1 MNKYIKLVAFGA
13 AFLFGATTISTATV
27 HAETPRTDMVDV
39 SNHNG
44 QMTTPEF
51 IDMRDAYGVKAVTTK
66 ISEGTTYHDWT
77 AAGNIRAA
85 QEAGLYINGYHYLH
99 ATTVTGAIAEAN
111 YAVAMAQA
119 DGLPVGAVLVADVEE
134 PAQMAMGSNMQAVVT
149 AFENEVQIKGG
160 FRTTAY
166 TMGSHLEVTPYGEKS
181 WIASYPFTPTSTQNW
196 YSEEHGWQFDSKA
209 TFRMSLGVFDVN
221 QLYDNFFTADQA
233 VIKKNPGD
241 GATVWSKGG
250 VWYTDKSFKHK
261 ANGIK
266 KHMGSY
272 WSFANGKLI
281 KSNWTNSWGMYY
293 WSDGDGKLVQG
304 KGTWKGYTW
313 DFGTDGTYYVKN
325 ATPKSLNKL
334 VEQLNK

>member
-1 MNKYIKLVAFGA
+1 MNKTMKLVALGA
-13 AFLFGATTISTATV
+13 AFLFGTTFVSDHAV
-27 HAETPRTDMVDV
+27 HADTPRFDMVDV
-39 SNHNG
+39 SNWNG
-44 QMTTPEF
+44 YLSVNDF
-51 IDMRDAYGVKAVTTK
+51 VNMRNQGVKAITTK
-66 ISEGTTYHDWT
+66 ISEGTWYQDPT
-77 AAGNIRAA
+77 AANNIANA
-85 QEAGLYINGYHYLH
+85 QAAGLYVNGYYFAY
-99 ATTVTGAIAEAN
+99 ATDNATAVQEAN
-111 YAVAMAQA
+111 YASATARA
-119 DGLPVGAVLVADVEE
+119 DGLGVGAVLAVDAESSN
-134 PAQMAMGSNMQAVVT
+134 QMAMGTAMQPVNAT
-149 AFENEVQIKGG
+149 AEKQVGIAGG
-160 FRTTAY
+160 YRSTTY
-166 TMGSHLEVTPYGEKS
+166 TMGSHIETTPDGDKS
-181 WIASYPFTPTSTQNW
+181 WIANYPYTPTASQNY
-196 YSEEHGWQFDSKA
+196 YSSERGWQWFNHA
-209 TFRMSLGVFDVN
+209 TFDGVNGAFDIT

-233 VIKKNPGD
+233 VIEKNPGD

-304 KGTWKGYTW
+304 QGTWKGYKW

>member
-1 MNKYIKLVAFGA
+1 MNKAVKLVAVGA
-13 AFLFGATTISTATV
+13 AFLFGATFAGNVTV
-27 HAETPRTDMVDV
+27 QADSPRYDMVDV

-85 QEAGLYINGYHYLH
+85 QEAGLYINGYHYLR
-99 ATTVTGAIAEAN
+99 ATTVAGAIAEAD

-134 PAQMAMGSNMQAVVT
+134 PAQMAMGANMQAVVT

-196 YSEEHGWQFDSKA
+196 YATEHGWQFDSKA

-272 WSFANGKLI
+272 WSFAYGKLI

>member
-1 MNKYIKLVAFGA
+1 MNKAVKLVAFGA
-13 AFLFGATTISTATV
+13 AFLFGATFAGNVTV
-27 HAETPRTDMVDV
+27 HADSPRYDMVDV

-134 PAQMAMGSNMQAVVT
+134 PAQMAMGANMQAVVT

-196 YSEEHGWQFDSKA
+196 YATEHGWQFDSKA

-241 GATVWSKGG
+241 SATVWSKGG

-272 WSFANGKLI
+272 WSFKGGKLV
-281 KSNWTNSWGMYY
+281 KSDWTTAWGLYY
-293 WSDGDGKLVQG
+293 WSDGNGKLVQG
-304 KGTWKGYTW
+304 EGDWHGYHFN
-313 DFGTDGTYYVKN
+313 FGNDGTYFAKSASVKDLG
-325 ATPKSLNKL
+325 S
-334 VEQLNK
+334 VIQ

>member
-1 MNKYIKLVAFGA
+1 MNKTMKLVALGA
-13 AFLFGATTISTATV
+13 AFLFGTTFVSDHAV
-27 HAETPRTDMVDV
+27 HADTPRFDMVDV
-39 SNHNG
+39 SNWNG
-44 QMTTPEF
+44 YLSVNDF
-51 IDMRDAYGVKAVTTK
+51 VNMRNQGVKAITTK
-66 ISEGTTYHDWT
+66 ISEGTWYQDPT
-77 AAGNIRAA
+77 AANNIANA
-85 QEAGLYINGYHYLH
+85 QAAGLYVNGYYFAY
-99 ATTVTGAIAEAN
+99 ATDNATAVQEAN
-111 YAVAMAQA
+111 YASATARA
-119 DGLPVGAVLVADVEE
+119 DGLGVGAVLAVDAESSN
-134 PAQMAMGSNMQAVVT
+134 QMAMGTAMQLVNAT
-149 AFENEVQIKGG
+149 AEKQVGIAGG
-160 FRTTAY
+160 YRSTTY
-166 TMGSHLEVTPYGEKS
+166 TMGSHIETTPDGDKS
-181 WIASYPFTPTSTQNW
+181 WIANYPYTPTASQNY
-196 YSEEHGWQFDSKA
+196 YSSERGWQWFNHA
-209 TFRMSLGVFDVN
+209 TFDGVNGAFDIT

-233 VIKKNPGD
+233 VIEKNPGD

-304 KGTWKGYTW
+304 QGTWKGYKW

>member
-1 MNKYIKLVAFGA
+1 MNKTVKLVAVGA
-13 AFLFGATTISTATV
+13 AFLFGTTIVSDHTV
-27 HAETPRTDMVDV
+27 HADTPRYDMVDV

-99 ATTVTGAIAEAN
+99 ATTVAGAIAEAQ
-111 YAVAMAQA
+111 YAVSMAQS
-119 DGLPVGAVLVADVEE
+119 DGLPVGAVLVADIEE
-134 PAQMAMGSNMQAVVT
+134 PDQMAMGRNMQPVAR
-149 AFENEVQIKGG
+149 AFEDEVARLGG
-160 FRTTAY
+160 YRSTSY
-166 TMGSHLEVTPYGEKS
+166 TMGSHTDVTPDGEKA
-181 WIASYPFTPTSTQNW
+181 WIASYPFAPTSTQNW
-196 YSEEHGWQFDSKA
+196 YATEHGWQFDSKA
-209 TFRMSLGVFDVN
+209 TFRTSLGVFDVN

-233 VIKKNPGD
+233 VIKKNSGD

-250 VWYTDKSFKHK
+250 VWYTEKSFKNK
-261 ANGIK
+261 VNGIK

-281 KSNWTNSWGMYY
+281 KSNWTNSWGLNY
-293 WSDGDGKLVQG
+293 WSDGEGKLVQG
-304 KGTWKGYTW
+304 QGTWRGYKW

>member
-1 MNKYIKLVAFGA
+1 MNKYIKLVAVGA
-13 AFLFGATTISTATV
+13 AFLFGATFAGNVTV
-27 HAETPRTDMVDV
+27 HADSPRYDMVDV

-51 IDMRDAYGVKAVTTK
+51 IDMRDTYGVKAVTTK

-99 ATTVTGAIAEAN
+99 ATTVAGAIAEAN

-134 PAQMAMGSNMQAVVT
+134 PAQMAMGANMQAVVT

-272 WSFANGKLI
+272 WSFSNGKLI

-313 DFGTDGTYYVKN
+313 EFGTDGTYYVKN

>member
-1 MNKYIKLVAFGA
+1 MNKYIKLVAVGA
-13 AFLFGATTISTATV
+13 AFLFGATFAGNVTV
-27 HAETPRTDMVDV
+27 HADSPRYDMVDV

-99 ATTVTGAIAEAN
+99 ATTVAGAIAEAN

-134 PAQMAMGSNMQAVVT
+134 PAQMAMGANMQAVVT

-196 YSEEHGWQFDSKA
+196 YATEHGWQFDSKA

-281 KSNWTNSWGMYY
+281 KSNWTNSWGLHY

-304 KGTWKGYTW
+304 EGDWHGYHFN
-313 DFGTDGTYYVKN
+313 FGTDGTFN
-325 ATPKSLNKL
+325 AKTATVNNLADIIK
-334 VEQLNK
+334 

>member
-1 MNKYIKLVAFGA
+1 MNKAVKLVAVGA
-13 AFLFGATTISTATV
+13 AFLFGATFAGNVTV
-27 HAETPRTDMVDV
+27 HADSPRYDMVDV

-51 IDMRDAYGVKAVTTK
+51 IDMRDTYGVKAVTTK

-99 ATTVTGAIAEAN
+99 ATTVAGAIAEAN

-134 PAQMAMGSNMQAVVT
+134 PAQMAMGANMQAVVT

-272 WSFANGKLI
+272 WSFSNGKLI

-313 DFGTDGTYYVKN
+313 EFGTDGTYYVKN

>member
-1 MNKYIKLVAFGA
+1 MNKTMKLVALGA
-13 AFLFGATTISTATV
+13 AFLFGTTFVSDHAV
-27 HAETPRTDMVDV
+27 HADTPRFDMVDV
-39 SNHNG
+39 SNWNG
-44 QMTTPEF
+44 YLSVNDF
-51 IDMRDAYGVKAVTTK
+51 VNMRNQGVKAITTK
-66 ISEGTTYHDWT
+66 ISEGTWYQDPT
-77 AAGNIRAA
+77 AANNIANA
-85 QEAGLYINGYHYLH
+85 QAAGLYVNGYYFAY
-99 ATTVTGAIAEAN
+99 ATDNATAVQEAN
-111 YAVAMAQA
+111 YASATARA
-119 DGLPVGAVLVADVEE
+119 DGLGVGAVLAVDAESSN
-134 PAQMAMGSNMQAVVT
+134 QMAMGTAMQPVNAT
-149 AFENEVQIKGG
+149 AEKQVGIAGG
-160 FRTTAY
+160 YRSTTY
-166 TMGSHLEVTPYGEKS
+166 TMGSHIETTPDGDKS
-181 WIASYPFTPTSTQNW
+181 WIANYPYTPTASQNY
-196 YSEEHGWQFDSKA
+196 YSSERGWQWFNHA
-209 TFRMSLGVFDVN
+209 TFDGVNGAFDIT

-233 VIKKNPGD
+233 VIEKNPGD

-304 KGTWKGYTW
+304 QGTWKGYSW

>member
-1 MNKYIKLVAFGA
+1 MNKAVKLVAVGA
-13 AFLFGATTISTATV
+13 AFLFGATFAGNVTV
-27 HAETPRTDMVDV
+27 HADSPRYDMVDV

-99 ATTVTGAIAEAN
+99 ATTVDGAIAEAD

-134 PAQMAMGSNMQAVVT
+134 PAQMAMGANMQAVVT

-181 WIASYPFTPTSTQNW
+181 WIASYPFIPTSTQNW
-196 YSEEHGWQFDSKA
+196 YATEHGWQFNSKA

-241 GATVWSKGG
+241 GATVWSKKG

-272 WSFANGKLI
+272 WSFSNGKLI

>member
-1 MNKYIKLVAFGA
+1 MNKFIKLVAVGA
-13 AFLFGATTISTATV
+13 AFLFGATLTNDVTV
-27 HAETPRTDMVDV
+27 HADSPRYDMVDV

-51 IDMRDAYGVKAVTTK
+51 VDMRDAYGVKAVTTK

-99 ATTVTGAIAEAN
+99 ATTVAGAIAEAN

-134 PAQMAMGSNMQAVVT
+134 PAQMAMGANMQAVVT

-196 YSEEHGWQFDSKA
+196 YATEHGWQFNSKA

-221 QLYDNFFTADQA
+221 QLYDNFFTADQS
-233 VIKKNPGD
+233 VIKKDTGD
-241 GATVWSKGG
+241 AATVWSKKG
-250 VWYTDKSFKHK
+250 VWYTDKSLKHK

-266 KHMGSY
+266 KHMGAY

-293 WSDGDGKLVQG
+293 WSDGEGRIVQG
-304 KGTWKGYTW
+304 QGSWKGYKW

>member
-1 MNKYIKLVAFGA
+1 MNKSMKLVAVGA
-13 AFLFGATTISTATV
+13 AFLFGTALVSDHAV
-27 HAETPRTDMVDV
+27 HADTPRFDMVDV
-39 SNHNG
+39 SNWNG
-44 QMTTPEF
+44 YLSVNDFVNIRNQ
-51 IDMRDAYGVKAVTTK
+51 GVKAITTK
-66 ISEGTTYHDWT
+66 ISEGTWYQDPT
-77 AAGNIRAA
+77 AANNIANA
-85 QEAGLYINGYHYLH
+85 QAAGLYVNGYYFAY
-99 ATTVTGAIAEAN
+99 ATDNATAVQEAN
-111 YAVAMAQA
+111 YASATAQA
-119 DGLPVGAVLVADVEE
+119 DGLGVGAVLAVDAESSN
-134 PAQMAMGSNMQAVVT
+134 QMAMGIAMQPVNAT
-149 AFENEVQIKGG
+149 AEKQVGIAGG
-160 FRTTAY
+160 YRSTTY
-166 TMGSHLEVTPYGEKS
+166 TMGSHIETTPDGDKS
-181 WIASYPFTPTSTQNW
+181 WIANYPYTPTASQDY
-196 YSEEHGWQFDSKA
+196 YSSEHGWQWFNHA
-209 TFRMSLGVFDVN
+209 TFDGVNGAFDIT

-233 VIKKNPGD
+233 VIEKNPGD

-261 ANGIK
+261 VNGIK

-304 KGTWKGYTW
+304 QGTWKGYKW

>member
-1 MNKYIKLVAFGA
+1 MNKTMKLVAIGA
-13 AFLFGATTISTATV
+13 AFLFGTTIVSDHTV
-27 HAETPRTDMVDV
+27 HADTPRTDMVDV

-99 ATTVTGAIAEAN
+99 ATTVAGAIAEAD

-134 PAQMAMGSNMQAVVT
+134 PAQMAMGANMQAVVT

-196 YSEEHGWQFDSKA
+196 YATEHGWQFNSKS

-221 QLYDNFFTADQA
+221 QLYDNFFTADQP
-233 VIKKNPGD
+233 VIKQDTGD
-241 GATVWSKGG
+241 AATVWPKGG

-266 KHMGSY
+266 KHMGAY

-281 KSNWTNSWGMYY
+281 KSNWTQSWGLYY
-293 WSDGDGKLVQG
+293 WSDGEGKLVQG
-304 KGTWKGYTW
+304 QGTWKGYKW

>member
-1 MNKYIKLVAFGA
+1 
-13 AFLFGATTISTATV
+13 
-27 HAETPRTDMVDV
+27 
-39 SNHNG
+39 
-44 QMTTPEF
+44 
-51 IDMRDAYGVKAVTTK
+51 
-66 ISEGTTYHDWT
+66 
-77 AAGNIRAA
+77 
-85 QEAGLYINGYHYLH
+85 
-99 ATTVTGAIAEAN
+99 
-111 YAVAMAQA
+111 
-119 DGLPVGAVLVADVEE
+119 
-134 PAQMAMGSNMQAVVT
+134 
-149 AFENEVQIKGG
+149 
-160 FRTTAY
+160 
-166 TMGSHLEVTPYGEKS
+166 
-181 WIASYPFTPTSTQNW
+181 
-196 YSEEHGWQFDSKA
+196 
-209 TFRMSLGVFDVN
+209 MSLGVFDVN

-241 GATVWSKGG
+241 GATVWSKKG

>member
-1 MNKYIKLVAFGA
+1 MNKTFKLVAIGA
-13 AFLFGATTISTATV
+13 AFLFGATFAGNVTV
-27 HAETPRTDMVDV
+27 HADSPRYDMVDV

-99 ATTVTGAIAEAN
+99 ATTVAGAIAEAN

-134 PAQMAMGSNMQAVVT
+134 PAQMAMGANMQAVVT

-196 YSEEHGWQFDSKA
+196 YATEHGWQFDSKA

-250 VWYTDKSFKHK
+250 VWYTDKSFNHK

-266 KHMGSY
+266 KHMGAY
-272 WSFANGKLI
+272 WSFENGKLI
-281 KSNWTNSWGMYY
+281 KSSWTNSWGMYY

-304 KGTWKGYTW
+304 EGDWHGYHF
-313 DFGTDGTYYVKN
+313 DFGTDRTYFAKSAMVKN
-325 ATPKSLNKL
+325 LASVIK
-334 VEQLNK
+334 

>member
-1 MNKYIKLVAFGA
+1 MNKAVKLVAVGA
-13 AFLFGATTISTATV
+13 AFLFGATFAGNVTV
-27 HAETPRTDMVDV
+27 HADSPRYDMVDV

-99 ATTVTGAIAEAN
+99 ATTVAGAIAEAD

-134 PAQMAMGSNMQAVVT
+134 PAQMAMGANMQAVVT

-166 TMGSHLEVTPYGEKS
+166 TMGSHLEVTPYSEKA

-196 YSEEHGWQFDSKA
+196 YATEHGWQFNSKA

-241 GATVWSKGG
+241 GATVWSKKG

-272 WSFANGKLI
+272 WSFSNGKLI
-281 KSNWTNSWGMYY
+281 KSDWTNSWGMYY

-313 DFGTDGTYYVKN
+313 EFGTDGTYYVKN